1 LLVTCGFSIRNRPL
15 EFSNEVKKKLKRFF
29 RSKKQDIELIG
40 SVFVVFVLWFVMI
53 KVSGIA

>member
-1 LLVTCGFSIRNRPL
+1 
-15 EFSNEVKKKLKRFF
+15 VKKKLKRFF